1 MYDSIV
7 LSDYLVV
14 VISGRE
20 SLLKIFS
27 KSNLITLKNLQV
39 MMKKKNSS
47 NPDIGQRCCYKGSIV
62 G

>member
-1 MYDSIV
+1 VCIDMYDSIV

-14 VISGRE
+14 VISGRQ

-39 MMKKKNSS
+39 MMKKKNTQT
-47 NPDIGQRCCYKGSIV
+47 PI
-62 G
+62 